1 MEEWRSIEMKRCKR
15 LRSRLVG
22 AVVVLAVALT
32 WPGSSEA
39 RTVRDHLGLDVDLP
53 EKIERIAVV
62 APLPLASVVA
72 VYQGG
77 DVRNLVGIP
86 PDLLNTAR
94 RSVLG
99 KYTPGLLSVS
109 SDFYKGGSLNIE
121 ELLNLKPDV
130 VFYSGAVHTETYKKA
145 GIPAVAFTHPN
156 IGGSVSTLRTLEMWL
171 DLMEQVLGGE
181 NKARGIVAYGR
192 EVEAEIARRVRDI
205 PREKR
210 ARVLILSNYND
221 TAISV
226 SGRKTFGEYW
236 CDAVGAVNVGL
247 DVGKKNVNM
256 EQIYD
261 WAPDKVFL
269 TTFTALVPQN
279 LYDNTAGPGHDW
291 SHVPAV
297 RNRDCHKFPLGM
309 HRWWPPCT
317 DTPLA
322 LWWFAKA
329 VYPDLFEDIDIPLK
343 VKEYY
348 GRFYGM
354 ELTDGEVEKL
364 LSPGA
369 EMRRDFF

>member
-1 MEEWRSIEMKRCKR
+1 MS
-15 LRSRLVG
+15 
-22 AVVVLAVALT
+22 
-32 WPGSSEA
+32 
-39 RTVRDHLGLDVDLP
+39 
-53 EKIERIAVV
+53 
-62 APLPLASVVA
+62 
-72 VYQGG
+72 
-77 DVRNLVGIP
+77 
-86 PDLLNTAR
+86 
-94 RSVLG
+94 
-99 KYTPGLLSVS
+99 
-109 SDFYKGGSLNIE
+109 
-121 ELLNLKPDV
+121 
-130 VFYSGAVHTETYKKA
+130 
-145 GIPAVAFTHPN
+145 
-156 IGGSVSTLRTLEMWL
+156 
-171 DLMEQVLGGE
+171 
-181 NKARGIVAYGR
+181 IVAYGR

>member
-1 MEEWRSIEMKRCKR
+1 MERDKR
-15 LRSRLVG
+15 LRAGL
-22 AVVVLAVALT
+22 AAAVAVFAAAAWL
-32 WPGSSEA
+32 GAAEA
-39 RTVRDHLGLDVDLP
+39 RMVRDHLGLDVELP
-53 EKIERIAVV
+53 ERIERVV
-62 APLPLASVVA
+62 VVGPLPLASVVA

-77 DVRNLVGIP
+77 DVGNLVGIP
-86 PDLLNTAR
+86 PDLINTAR

-99 KYTPGLLSVS
+99 KYAPGLLSAS
-109 SDFYKGGSLNIE
+109 GDFYRGGALNVE
-121 ELLNLKPDV
+121 ELLNLRPDV

-145 GIPAVAFTHPN
+145 GIPAVAFIHPN
-156 IGGSVSTLRTLEMWL
+156 IGGSASTLRTLEMWL

-181 NKARGIVAYGR
+181 NKARDIVAYGK

-205 PREKR
+205 PPEKR
-210 ARVLILSNYND
+210 AKVLILSNYND
-221 TAISV
+221 TAIGV

-256 EQIYD
+256 EQIYH

-269 TTFTALVPQN
+269 TTFTAMVPQN

-309 HRWWPPCT
+309 HRWWPPST

-329 VYPDLFEDIDIPLK
+329 VYPDRFGDVDMPLK

-348 GRFYGM
+348 RRFYGM
-354 ELTDGEVEKL
+354 ELTDGEVEAL
-364 LSPGA
+364 LNPGA